1 MLPLN
6 ALIML
11 PLNALIMLPLN
22 ACIISLIV
30 YIQPLLAAAP
40 DSLEPTVQ

>member
-1 MLPLN
+1 MIHVVF
-6 ALIML
+6 ALYCNELAIM
-11 PLNALIMLPLN
+11 MPLN